1 MFTHLFFYMILMIG
15 SAKRK
20 QDNTN
25 TIQSLISQRMREL
38 YNMSNWI
45 EKTDKNMV
53 ANTYGVVC
61 PKCHVKDNIY
71 AETVQTRSGDEA
83 ADRLCVCL
91 NCGYSWKIHG
101 G

>member
-1 MFTHLFFYMILMIG
+1 MSTSLG
-15 SAKRK
+15 GVKRRK
-20 QDNTN
+20 IDNSN
-25 TIQSLISQRMREL
+25 TIQQLISQRMREL
-38 YNMSNWI
+38 YDINNWVI
-45 EKTDKNMV
+45 KQDVNMV

-61 PKCHVKDNIY
+61 PKCHVKDNIH

-91 NCGYSWKIHG
+91 NCGYSWKITG